1 MMKRKL
7 SSKTIDVKK
16 EVSEAEQRIR
26 NYIRETPVEFSP
38 YLSKAGKSQ
47 VYLKL
52 ENLQITGSFKLRGAA
67 NKLLSLNKE
76 EKEKGVVTASSGNHG
91 AAFAYLLKKLHLNGT
106 IYLPTNASRAKV
118 EALMSY
124 GTDVEFYGNDCVET
138 ERYAKKTAQKNSL
151 VFVSPYNDLKIVGG
165 QGTVGIELIRQV
177 PRIDTVLVPVGGGGL
192 ISGIGGYLKSINK
205 KIEIIGC
212 QPENSPVMAE
222 SLKAGKI
229 IQMESMP
236 TLADGTAGGIEQN
249 AVTFEICR
257 EIIDDMILVTED
269 EIKAAVKLILEK
281 HYMLIEGAAA
291 LSVAS
296 FLKEKERFKNKHAVL
311 VVSGSKISLDTLKKV
326 LCVEV

>member
-1 MMKRKL
+1 MRERKL

-16 EVSEAEQRIR
+16 EVLEAEQRAR

-38 YLSKAGKSQ
+38 YLSEVGKSQ

-67 NKLLSLNKE
+67 NKLLSLSKE
-76 EKEKGVVTASSGNHG
+76 EREKGVVTASSGNHG
-91 AAFAYLLKKLHLNGT
+91 AAFAYLLKKLHCNGT
-106 IYLPTNASRAKV
+106 IYLPANASRAKV

-124 GTDVEFYGNDCVET
+124 GADVEFYGNDCVET
-138 ERYAKKTAQKNSL
+138 EKYAKETAQKNNL

-165 QGTVGIELIRQV
+165 QGTVGIELMRQV
-177 PRIDTVLVPVGGGGL
+177 SEIDTVLVPVGGGGL
-192 ISGIGGYLKSINK
+192 ISGIGGYLKAINR

-212 QPENSPVMAE
+212 QPENSAVMAE

-236 TLADGTAGGIEQN
+236 TLADGTAGGIEQK
-249 AVTFEICR
+249 AVTFDICR
-257 EIIDDMILVTED
+257 KVVDDMILVTED

-296 FLKEKERFKNKHAVL
+296 FLKGKERFKNKHVVL
-311 VVSGSKISLDTLKKV
+311 IISGSKISLDTLKKV
-326 LCVEV
+326 LCMEG